1 MIIVK
6 RKGEILRLGLFLVLV
21 GAMIYFVMTR
31 ADSYL
36 TSAAPVETGKPAAG
50 AGAGAEVTG
59 RIFDVAPVPDGRDF
73 FAEAR
78 LARDQNRSLH
88 QQELSAMVDN
98 LNVDAAVRKSAAEEL
113 QAELRHA
120 TLETRAEA
128 LVRGR
133 GADDVLVTL
142 TENKALVQVWSKDT
156 SKQHAVQV
164 ADAVATVTGLKLHMV
179 SVKFAN

>member
-21 GAMIYFVMTR
+21 GAMVYFVMTR

-36 TSAAPVETGKPAAG
+36 TSAAPVQPQKPAAG
-50 AGAGAEVTG
+50 GAVSG
-59 RIFDVAPVPDGRDF
+59 RIFDVTPVPDARDF

-113 QAELRHA
+113 RTELRYA

-133 GADDVLVTL
+133 SVDDVLVTL

-164 ADAVATVTGLKLHMV
+164 ADAVATVTGLKLNMV
-179 SVKFAN
+179 NVKFAN